1 MLRRRGGGG
10 DLPTFTSNQTS
21 LPDGSG
27 KSIKMEAPIVKAV
40 RTASVFTKWTYG
52 WLFIS
57 SLFMWGGWTWIR
69 RKSASIIVDCKASKC
84 TITIQPPYDFLPR
97 NTIVPSRKKSLKRK
111 TKIEID
117 REQLVRADNIKWD
130 PLTQSI
136 TANYGSNSPT
146 YSSQQTNED
155 EDEST
160 TGSKRP
166 TKPWNKH
173 NKKKRKGRPSYR
185 SGGPDDDGFYDSYV
199 IVLRDPLPAENLSEN
214 EGIDESPSKKMQ
226 RQMQTQHK
234 FMENDPNSLSSLLVP
249 FAIQDG
255 SESRY
260 NSRRI
265 NENKDTNLFNTEYII
280 HPRDFN
286 VGQTRRL
293 SRTAVAK
300 INAYT
305 KGRRTNF
312 ILRESRPVAWQGLI
326 LLILGIF
333 SFVLCLLLGQFYE
346 ESDPTKE
353 GSYRKRMAEI
363 KKRNEAMNRK
373 RKNIGKKPL
382 ARALSGTRAG
392 NVGGAALKSA
402 IGANQDTRPNA
413 GTGYPGRGY

>member
-1 MLRRRGGGG
+1 M
-10 DLPTFTSNQTS
+10 
-21 LPDGSG
+21 
-27 KSIKMEAPIVKAV
+27 K
-40 RTASVFTKWTYG
+40 
-52 WLFIS
+52 
-57 SLFMWGGWTWIR
+57 
-69 RKSASIIVDCKASKC
+69 RKS
-84 TITIQPPYDFLPR
+84 
-97 NTIVPSRKKSLKRK
+97 
-111 TKIEID
+111 KIDID

-130 PLTQSI
+130 PITQRI

-146 YSSQQTNED
+146 YSSQQKDEG

-160 TGSKRP
+160 TASKRP

-173 NKKKRKGRPSYR
+173 DKKKKKQKPSYR

-199 IVLRDPLPAENLSEN
+199 IVLRDPLPAANLSEN
-214 EGIDESPSKKMQ
+214 EDYDESPSKKMQ
-226 RQMQTQHK
+226 RQMQAQHK
-234 FMENDPNSLSSLLVP
+234 FMVNDPNSLSSLLAP

-255 SESRY
+255 SESRQ

-265 NENKDTNLFNTEYII
+265 NENEETVFSNTEYII

-286 VGQTRRL
+286 IGQTRRL
-293 SRTAVAK
+293 PRTAVAK

-326 LLILGIF
+326 MLILGIF

-382 ARALSGTRAG
+382 ARALSGNRAG
-392 NVGGAALKSA
+392 NLGGATLKSA
-402 IGANQDTRPNA
+402 IGVNQDVGPNA
-413 GTGYPGRGY
+413 GTKNPTRGY